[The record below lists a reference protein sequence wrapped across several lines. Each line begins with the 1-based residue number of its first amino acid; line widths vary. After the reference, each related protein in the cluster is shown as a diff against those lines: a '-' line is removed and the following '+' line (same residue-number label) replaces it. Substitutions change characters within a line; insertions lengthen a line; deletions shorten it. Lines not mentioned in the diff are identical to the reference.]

1 MKNSDAINFLMN
13 NDELFDIV
21 FLDPPF
27 GTNLLNR
34 TLKIMTSNTLKKNA
48 MVYVE
53 TEHGIQVSDDWLILK
68 KSNSKNVKFMLLG
81 KKTQ

>member
-27 GTNLLNR
+27 GTTLLTR
-34 TLKIMTSNTLKKNA
+34 TLKIMTNSTLKKNA

-53 TEHGIQVSDDWLILK
+53 AEQGTKVSDDWLILK

-81 KKTQ
+81 KKT